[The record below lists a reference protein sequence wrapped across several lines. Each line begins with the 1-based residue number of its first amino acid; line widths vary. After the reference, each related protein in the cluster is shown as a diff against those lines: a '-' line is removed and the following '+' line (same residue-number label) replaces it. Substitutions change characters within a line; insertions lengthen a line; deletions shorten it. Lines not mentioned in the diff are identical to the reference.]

1 MREDREPAENDCFLM
16 NRDKIMHPRLCRR
29 GRPEVISSSVRW
41 KLRSCYLS
49 HYGQWGP
56 SVLRYWA
63 IREGLGRYSPGTIS
77 RVIND
82 LKSPPP
88 QERIKPRR
96 YEIAAPMVMWSE
108 DGAAFRD
115 GRRKRELLV
124 VQDECARF
132 KVNWHL
138 AESSAKAVEVE
149 AYLRKA
155 FEKYGAPLVLKHDGG
170 AIFHDPAVNRLL
182 DEYQVVELTS
192 PRAYPPFNGKKERS
206 IRDIKSYER
215 AVRKNSSGSTLSE
228 RIEISMQDLNED
240 RPRPVLN
247 GRTAREVFE
256 TGHIPLPKRWL
267 FKTEVESL
275 QAELIKQAGS
285 RKEVESARRRAVITV
300 LSNYKL
306 INWKGNVSTNYN
318 CKSVT
323 N

>member
-1 MREDREPAENDCFLM
+1 M
-16 NRDKIMHPRLCRR
+16 NRDKIILPRFLCR
-29 GRPEVISSSVRW
+29 GRPEVIPSSVRW
-41 KLRSCYLS
+41 KLRFCYLS

-56 SVLRYWA
+56 FVLRYWA
-63 IREGLGRYSPGTIS
+63 IREGLGRFSPGTIA
-77 RVIND
+77 RVIKD
-82 LKSPPP
+82 LKPPP
-88 QERIKPRR
+88 TDDQPKPRK

-108 DGAAFRD
+108 DGAVFRD
-115 GRRKRELLV
+115 RRRKRELLV

-149 AYLRKA
+149 AYLRGA

-170 AIFHDPAVNRLL
+170 AIFHDPAVARLL

-206 IRDIKSYER
+206 MRDIKSYER
-215 AVRKNSSGSTLSE
+215 AVRKNTFDSSLSK
-228 RIEISMQDLNED
+228 RIEMTMQDLNED
-240 RPRPVLN
+240 RPRPVLG

-256 TGHIPLPKRWL
+256 QNRISLPKRWR
-267 FKTEVESL
+267 FKMEVENL
-275 QAELIKQAGS
+275 QAVLIAKAGS
-285 RKEVESARRRAVITV
+285 RKEVESARRRAVIAV

-318 CKSVT
+318 CKLVT